1 MHLLRKMLSLQFL
14 RCWFL
19 IYRMIISPHF
29 ELWDASVRS
38 PRTVPAPSSHLFLN
52 APKHT
57 VEKSK
62 KIHQSSH
69 LAIRRSWPC
78 RRWRRRGRRWCSL
91 LFPTWYELKTT
102 SILGAAVRPAQ
113 PEHLEEEGDGS
124 EEEEP
129 QGGCEEEQ
137 EDEDCGINGRRR
149 RRWRRRRRVPPI
161 CWFAKIVE

>member
-1 MHLLRKMLSLQFL
+1 M
-14 RCWFL
+14 
-19 IYRMIISPHF
+19 
-29 ELWDASVRS
+29 RS

-52 APKHT
+52 APKH
-57 VEKSK
+57 VVDKSK

-137 EDEDCGINGRRR
+137 EDEDCGIDGGLS
-149 RRWRRRRRVPPI
+149 V
-161 CWFAKIVE
+161 IVEYWYVLLCCLLSNKCDCCAHNCLLVRDWSVPILSKGWF